1 MNYEDID
8 RFIQQKKPGNSPV
21 NISFKTRRPF
31 KGIFIVMKD
40 FAELK
45 RKNLW
50 RIVSEGSI
58 PSYQESND
66 ANLAKIFNGSEI
78 TRLEIPKS

>member
-1 MNYEDID
+1 MNYEEIG
-8 RFIQQKKPGNSPV
+8 RFIQTKKPGNSPV
-21 NISFKTRRPF
+21 NINFKTRRPF
-31 KGIFIVMKD
+31 KGIFVVMKD
-40 FAELK
+40 FEELK

-58 PSYQESND
+58 PQYQESKD

-78 TRLEIPKS
+78 TKLEIPKS